1 MLADE
6 ATTLLHGAE
15 CLPEIRAAADALFA
29 AKASG
34 GGGGGDSSAALPRVQ
49 LSASEL
55 SGEGGGQGAPELV
68 ELYVRLGFA
77 KSKSEGRR
85 LIQGGGA
92 RANGEKIEDVKALV
106 EKGMFSAEGELKLSS
121 GKKKHGIIELLV

>member
-15 CLPEIRAAADALFA
+15 CLTEIRAAADALFA

-34 GGGGGDSSAALPRVQ
+34 GGGGGNSAALPRVQ

-55 SGEGGGQGAPELV
+55 SGEGGQGAPELV

-106 EKGMFSAEGELKLSS
+106 EEGMFSAEGELKLSS